1 MKKTIAAITAACLLL
16 ATGCGLH
23 LTGSLEAYGP
33 KETVPAIR
41 VAVGGEEADYGV
53 TLHEWDGF
61 TDAALDYAPWFPGA
75 VQEGVRIPTAPTG
88 TEVTVTFSGEKPQN
102 ILVEDYALDEAGEFS
117 WFWGKIAS
125 RRYTGT
131 QEMEIPLLECR
142 PEILYGDIGWGTEP
156 FLHGFNME
164 CEWADGNRCTYSFM
178 VRTEQKAV
186 PARKAPPQLRIQCG
200 DAVLEPAT
208 LVDRWGGESPRADEA
223 FPELWNLLAQAP
235 IVSLPKDGVL
245 EFSLD
250 GRAPDIGR
258 LSACL
263 LDEESIPEYGE
274 DTLESGNKYLPAFSI
289 EGGQGTLAC
298 ADLGFPQ
305 TPALY
310 GFRLDC
316 TWHSGEPA
324 GRCTYVFVAR
334 WDGEPAEA
342 IPD

>member
-1 MKKTIAAITAACLLL
+1 M
-16 ATGCGLH
+16 
-23 LTGSLEAYGP
+23 
-33 KETVPAIR
+33 
-41 VAVGGEEADYGV
+41 
-53 TLHEWDGF
+53 
-61 TDAALDYAPWFPGA
+61 
-75 VQEGVRIPTAPTG
+75 
-88 TEVTVTFSGEKPQN
+88 
-102 ILVEDYALDEAGEFS
+102 
-117 WFWGKIAS
+117 
-125 RRYTGT
+125 
-131 QEMEIPLLECR
+131 
-142 PEILYGDIGWGTEP
+142 
-156 FLHGFNME
+156 
-164 CEWADGNRCTYSFM
+164 
-178 VRTEQKAV
+178 
-186 PARKAPPQLRIQCG
+186 
-200 DAVLEPAT
+200 
-208 LVDRWGGESPRADEA
+208 
-223 FPELWNLLAQAP
+223 AQAP
-235 IVSLPKDGVL
+235 IVSMPKDGTL

-250 GRAPDIGR
+250 GRVPDIGR

-298 ADLGFPQ
+298 ADLEFPQ

>member
-23 LTGSLEAYGP
+23 LTGGLEAYDP

-75 VQEGVRIPTAPTG
+75 VQEGVRIPTAPPG

-117 WFWGKIAS
+117 WFWGNIAS
-125 RRYTGT
+125 RRDTGT

-142 PEILYGDIGWGTEP
+142 PEVLYGDIGWGTEP

-178 VRTEQKAV
+178 VRT
-186 PARKAPPQLRIQCG
+186 
-200 DAVLEPAT
+200 
-208 LVDRWGGESPRADEA
+208 
-223 FPELWNLLAQAP
+223 
-235 IVSLPKDGVL
+235 
-245 EFSLD
+245 
-250 GRAPDIGR
+250 
-258 LSACL
+258 
-263 LDEESIPEYGE
+263 
-274 DTLESGNKYLPAFSI
+274 
-289 EGGQGTLAC
+289 
-298 ADLGFPQ
+298 
-305 TPALY
+305 
-310 GFRLDC
+310 
-316 TWHSGEPA
+316 
-324 GRCTYVFVAR
+324 
-334 WDGEPAEA
+334 
-342 IPD
+342 